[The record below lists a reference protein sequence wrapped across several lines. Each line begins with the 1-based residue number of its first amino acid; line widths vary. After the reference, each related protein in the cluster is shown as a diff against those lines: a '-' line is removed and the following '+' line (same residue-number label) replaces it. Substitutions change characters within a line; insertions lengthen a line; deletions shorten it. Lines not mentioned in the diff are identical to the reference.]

1 MAPTVYLIYPSP
13 PCRAVLITAKAI
25 GLNLAE
31 KEIKLLEGE
40 HLQPPY
46 LKLNPQ
52 HTVPTLVDDDGFTL
66 WDSHAIMVYLVSKY
80 AKNDALYPKDLKKR
94 ALIDQRLHFD
104 SGVVFAQLRRIVRP
118 IIHGEKNCIDQ
129 KDKDGVFEA
138 YAFLEEFLDGKKWVA
153 GDAVSIADYSLI
165 SSMNSLNALIPID
178 PKKYPRVSAWFKRCE
193 ELPEYEANRM
203 GLEGFT
209 TYFEN
214 KLAQV

>member
-1 MAPTVYLIYPSP
+1 
-13 PCRAVLITAKAI
+13 
-25 GLNLAE
+25 
-31 KEIKLLEGE
+31 
-40 HLQPPY
+40 LQ
-46 LKLNPQ
+46 
-52 HTVPTLVDDDGFTL
+52 
-66 WDSHAIMVYLVSKY
+66 
-80 AKNDALYPKDLKKR
+80 
-94 ALIDQRLHFD
+94 
-104 SGVVFAQLRRIVRP
+104 RP
-118 IIHGEKNCIDQ
+118 ILHGEKNCIDQ

-138 YAFLEEFLDGKKWVA
+138 YGFLEAFLDGKKWVA

-165 SSMNSLNALIPID
+165 SSVNSLNALIPID